1 MQGEGRPLRR
11 SPHWAFM
18 NGLTGQTYMWF
29 CSAAGRSE
37 ARNADARGLLLMGR
51 HGDLGIVHSGRS
63 LLPGPPG

>member
-1 MQGEGRPLRR
+1 
-11 SPHWAFM
+11 
-18 NGLTGQTYMWF
+18 MWF
-29 CSAAGRSE
+29 CSAAGRNE